1 MNKPININIGLIF
14 LVSITFTYF
23 TANLIATSEGPSA
36 YGWGF
41 ILGRSIMGVLFPLFL
56 VWFVRIIFRRKP
68 MFTKG
73 AFISWWV
80 LFVLF
85 SLMALFGSM
94 LPPEV

>member
-14 LVSITFTYF
+14 LVSIIFTYF

-56 VWFVRIIFRRKP
+56 V
-68 MFTKG
+68 
-73 AFISWWV
+73 
-80 LFVLF
+80 
-85 SLMALFGSM
+85 
-94 LPPEV
+94 